1 MISAVQTQR
10 GNDHRE
16 LGVFAKTRWKHVT
29 QSPVKT
35 WSVTHLMTDF
45 PPPGHGIKWIS
56 AGTRSET
63 PAFRF
68 SAGEVN
74 VQIIPMQT
82 CSLISC
88 FKLIVCGPE
97 H

>member
-16 LGVFAKTRWKHVT
+16 LGVFAKTRWEHVT

-45 PPPGHGIKWIS
+45 PPR
-56 AGTRSET
+56 ARYQVDQCRNT
-63 PAFRF
+63 FRD
-68 SAGEVN
+68 SSIQ
-74 VQIIPMQT
+74 VQRW
-82 CSLISC
+82 
-88 FKLIVCGPE
+88 GG
-97 H
+97 